1 MFQSLNVTIIQ
12 IKVFNN
18 HDQYKN
24 FKIMKKVQSELTIWV
39 NDSIIKEL
47 LIMLL
52 NAINEN
58 VCKIQD
64 SSKAYAF

>member
-1 MFQSLNVTIIQ
+1 
-12 IKVFNN
+12 
-18 HDQYKN
+18 
-24 FKIMKKVQSELTIWV
+24 MKKVQSELATWV

-58 VCKIQD
+58 VRKI
-64 SSKAYAF
+64 

>member
-1 MFQSLNVTIIQ
+1 MFQSLNVIIIW
-12 IKVFNN
+12 IKVLNN

-24 FKIMKKVQSELTIWV
+24 FKIMKKVQSELATWM
-39 NDSIIKEL
+39 NDLIIKEL

-52 NAINEN
+52 NAVNEN

-64 SSKAYAF
+64 SSEAYAL